1 MTHRFAVTVAKE
13 YLTFSAA
20 HFITIPGH
28 QCERMHG
35 HNYRVGVRVTG
46 AVDEATGFVVDFGV
60 IKQVVRPLIEAVDH
74 RVLLPAANPVL
85 AYRTEGEHTL
95 VTYRGVHQFTL
106 PSAHV
111 VMLPVA
117 DTTAERLAAY
127 FAERVGNALR
137 LGGADLGELRV
148 EVEESV
154 GQSASFTVELGPQ

>member
-1 MTHRFAVTVAKE
+1 MPYPYAVTVAKE

-35 HNYRVGVRVTG
+35 HNYRVGVMVTG

-74 RVLLPAANPVL
+74 RVLLPARNPAL
-85 AYRTEGEHTL
+85 DYRTEGDHTL
-95 VTYRGVHQFTL
+95 VTYRGAHQFTL
-106 PSAHV
+106 PTGHV
-111 VMLPVA
+111 VLLPVA

-127 FAERVGNALR
+127 FAERIGEALR
-137 LGGADLGELRV
+137 QGGADLGELRV

-154 GQSASFTVELGPQ
+154 GQSASCQVPL